1 MRKKWR
7 NHEILLKGID
17 STPIPIVADAGIAT
31 CTIGEG
37 RIIPL
42 VIIDTSARPDIED
55 LVRAHEKLPPGDA
68 GIRWGQLK
76 ESKDKIALIIQFK
89 RPSEAML
96 ILEFNIN
103 NQGGLIDFI
112 LNAKALYI
120 QPGRE
125 GERFVATME
134 NSRIL
139 VEIPEIGFQDAWN
152 DIWQEAIVKEL
163 RKRGL
168 SRTEAEV
175 ASRECISSMRE
186 ISTFRMK

>member
-31 CTIGEG
+31 CTTGEG

-42 VIIDTSARPDIED
+42 VIIDTSARPDIEN

-68 GIRWGQLK
+68 EIRWGQFK

-112 LNAKALYI
+112 LKAKALYI

-125 GERFVATME
+125 GDRFVATME

-139 VEIPEIGFQDAWN
+139 VEIPEIGFQDVWK
-152 DIWQEAIVKEL
+152 DIWQEAIIKEL

-168 SRTEAEV
+168 SRTEAKV